1 MQNHYWNLDQVE
13 ISFSNP
19 AHDYSINRPFN
30 EKFQLPFD
38 FVWPKVAGD
47 AELMVNQIM
56 IDLLN
61 PAVMSQTNDKV

>member
-1 MQNHYWNLDQVE
+1 MQNYYWNLDQVE